1 MTLVVFGS
9 YRDPLIPGIV
19 CLQTIVNTA
28 SAELGAGDQRET
40 VARLGFQ
47 LTDTESTKV
56 RNIDASKPE
65 QLEIFFICYCSF
77 NTVRFASIYSL
88 NNNKYCNYLVLT
100 ILLVLYLSI

>member
-28 SAELGAGDQRET
+28 SAELGAGEQRET

-47 LTDTESTKV
+47 PTDNECTEV
-56 RNIDASKPE
+56 RNLDASKPE
-65 QLEIFFICYCSF
+65 QLEIFFIYYCSF
-77 NTVRFASIYSL
+77 NTVRFPSFYSL
-88 NNNKYCNYLVLT
+88 NDTYYNYLVLT
-100 ILLVLYLSI
+100 FLLVLYLSI